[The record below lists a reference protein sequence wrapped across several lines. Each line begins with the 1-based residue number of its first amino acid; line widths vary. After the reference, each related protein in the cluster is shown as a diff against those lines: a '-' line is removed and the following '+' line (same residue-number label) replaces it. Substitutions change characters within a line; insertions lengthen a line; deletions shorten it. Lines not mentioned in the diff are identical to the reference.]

1 MNTRKPNLGVYVLFA
16 LFFGGIGLHRFYEGK
31 VLSGIFMLL
40 FFWTGVPAF
49 IALVD
54 LFTAFTS
61 RRDNFA

>member
-40 FFWTGVPAF
+40 F
-49 IALVD
+49 
-54 LFTAFTS
+54 
-61 RRDNFA
+61 